1 MPRRF
6 HKKSRNGCNQ
16 CKERRVKCDETRP
29 LCSVCTTRE
38 LPCIYST
45 PYPQRHSTT
54 EASPKPEPK
63 PSTKPVFGS
72 PKYDARHLL
81 LMHKFSTETCKSIC
95 GDQSDMEDWQVL
107 IPKLAFEHEF
117 LLHGILSLA
126 ALHMVATTADPEQ
139 VQSYLD
145 TALEC
150 NELAFAP
157 FREALAHLTPLN
169 CDAVFAQSAIVTIIG
184 IALPRLNAQ
193 HRGESFSM
201 IETMT
206 TVSGLLQGAN
216 KISQISK
223 PWRQASIFFKYE
235 WRHNPMLDPEMANA
249 IAQLRALNG
258 SIENTDSAQ
267 HTMNQEAI
275 DSLHDS
281 FAKFTHAPHPAPI
294 LAWIAYVKREFVDGL
309 RARQPLQ
316 LLILMNWAVLLNE
329 LGAHFWWAKG
339 CGEELV
345 AELLSELKD
354 QNETWKSALQWPQ
367 QKVGI

>member
-1 MPRRF
+1 
-6 HKKSRNGCNQ
+6 
-16 CKERRVKCDETRP
+16 
-29 LCSVCTTRE
+29 
-38 LPCIYST
+38 
-45 PYPQRHSTT
+45 
-54 EASPKPEPK
+54 
-63 PSTKPVFGS
+63 
-72 PKYDARHLL
+72 
-81 LMHKFSTETCKSIC
+81 
-95 GDQSDMEDWQVL
+95 MEDWQIL

-117 LLHGILSLA
+117 LLHGIFSLA
-126 ALHMVATTADPEQ
+126 ALHMVTTTTDPEQ
-139 VQSYLD
+139 VLSYLD

-150 NELAFAP
+150 SELAFAP
-157 FREALAHLTPLN
+157 FRGALAHLAPLN

-193 HRGESFSM
+193 HRGEPFSM
-201 IETMT
+201 IETMI
-206 TVSGLLQGAN
+206 TVFELLQGAS

-235 WRHNPMLDPEMANA
+235 WRGNPMLDPEMANA

-258 SIENTDSAQ
+258 SIENTDSVQ
-267 HTMNQEAI
+267 HIMNEEAI
-275 DSLHDS
+275 DSLEDS

-339 CGEELV
+339 CSEELV

-354 QNETWKSALQWPQ
+354 QNEKWKLALQWPQ

>member
-45 PYPQRHSTT
+45 PYPQIHSTT

-63 PSTKPVFGS
+63 PSTKPVFGL

-206 TVSGLLQGAN
+206 TVSELLQGAS

-267 HTMNQEAI
+267 HMMNQEAI
-275 DSLHDS
+275 DSLQDS
-281 FAKFTHAPHPAPI
+281 FAKFTHVPHPAPI

-329 LGAHFWWAKG
+329 LGADFWWAKG

-354 QNETWKSALQWPQ
+354 QNEMWKPALRWPQ

>member
-45 PYPQRHSTT
+45 PYPQRNSTA
-54 EASPKPEPK
+54 EASPNPEPK
-63 PSTKPVFGS
+63 PSAKPDSGS
-72 PKYDARHLL
+72 SKYDARHLL
-81 LMHKFSTETCKSIC
+81 LMHKFSTETYKSIC

-117 LLHGILSLA
+117 LLHGIFSLA
-126 ALHMVATTADPEQ
+126 ALHMAATTADSEQ
-139 VQSYLD
+139 VLSYLD
-145 TALEC
+145 TAMEC

-157 FREALAHLTPLN
+157 FREALARLTPLN
-169 CDAVFAQSAIVTIIG
+169 CDAVFAQSAVVTIIG

-201 IETMT
+201 IETMM
-206 TVSGLLQGAN
+206 TVFELLQGAS

-235 WRHNPMLDPEMANA
+235 WRDNTALDPDMANA
-249 IAQLRALNG
+249 IAQLRMLN
-258 SIENTDSAQ
+258 STMENTDSAQ
-267 HTMNQEAI
+267 HVMNQEAI
-275 DSLHDS
+275 DSLQDS
-281 FAKFTHAPHPAPI
+281 FAKFTYAPHPAPI

-354 QNETWKSALQWPQ
+354 QNEKWKSALQWPQ
-367 QKVGI
+367 EKVGI